1 MNLPGQYGTDEHEC
15 HNCANDGTLIPIS
28 KRVLRKGY
36 GCEDYEL
43 WCQRCGFRWQVL
55 DCGDGF
61 STHSND
67 EREC

>member
-1 MNLPGQYGTDEHEC
+1 MNLPGQHDTKEHIC
-15 HNCANDGTLIPIS
+15 PNCSNEGGFIPIS
-28 KRVLRKGY
+28 KRVLQTGI

-43 WCQRCGFRWQVL
+43 WCQRCGVRWVVI
-55 DCGDGF
+55 DCDDGF